1 MTEPDGREIPVALYD
16 RLSTKAQAE
25 EGYAGEGHLHELREH
40 MKEAGRSIVEEV
52 PDDPGE
58 KRWMHNRPGIRRII
72 ELAEHGVIMRSL
84 DDGGEGLGGE
94 IMRAVMG
101 VLFRDEQ
108 RERVRRSRMG
118 TRSKARQGR
127 VVGNAP

>member
-72 ELAEHGVIMRSL
+72 ELPEHGVILRSM
-84 DDGGEGLGGE
+84 DDGGDGLGGE
-94 IMRAVMG
+94 ILRAVMR

-108 RERVRRSRMG
+108 R
-118 TRSKARQGR
+118 
-127 VVGNAP
+127 